1 MLSLWHCIFHSKE
14 RQTMSDNLRTEDL
27 SQYARIMASISD
39 TPGIVSKLTQIADRL
54 DEQQDRIK
62 RLEDE
67 NDALRADLLL
77 WNEKEVKL

>member
-1 MLSLWHCIFHSKE
+1 
-14 RQTMSDNLRTEDL
+14 MSDNLRTEDL